1 MLRADCELAAKKESE
16 EDEMASDKDNC
27 SWVETALVA
36 ASADGSCM
44 MMVLGV
50 PSSSILDR
58 VGIEGAEESLEAI
71 KKSEWLSVTEAPRS
85 RAPRAAEYP

>member
-1 MLRADCELAAKKESE
+1 
-16 EDEMASDKDNC
+16 
-27 SWVETALVA
+27 
-36 ASADGSCM
+36 